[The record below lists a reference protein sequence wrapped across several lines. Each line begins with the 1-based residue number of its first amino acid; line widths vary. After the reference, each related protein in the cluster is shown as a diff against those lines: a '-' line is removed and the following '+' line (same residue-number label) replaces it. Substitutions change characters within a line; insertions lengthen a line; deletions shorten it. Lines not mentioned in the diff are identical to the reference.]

1 MAEANSKAP
10 IASGNQLGDLE
21 TDLSVIYSQSE
32 VLKQLE
38 TTVQGL
44 GLSHISRHVFI
55 CTDATKPKCIDRESS
70 LESWEYL
77 KKRLHELKL
86 DRPSNDHLNMVFR
99 TKANCLRICQHGPIA
114 VVYPDGIWY
123 HSVTPT
129 VVEEIIQRH
138 LLKNEIVHEYVFA
151 QHLLTLKSP
160 E

>member
-1 MAEANSKAP
+1 MEEKKTVKVQQKS
-10 IASGNQLGDLE
+10 NQLSDLGTNIPE
-21 TDLSVIYSQSE
+21 
-32 VLKQLE
+32 QL
-38 TTVQGL
+38 TITAQNL
-44 GLSHISRHVFI
+44 GLSCIDRHIFI
-55 CTDATKPKCIDRESS
+55 CADATQPKCIDRESS

-77 KKRLHELKL
+77 KKRLKELKI
-86 DRPSNDHLNMVFR
+86 DCPTNERSDMFFR

-138 LLKNEIVHEYVFA
+138 LLRNEIVSEYAFC
-151 QHLLTLKSP
+151 QHPLVPKSP

>member
-1 MAEANSKAP
+1 MTEANSKDP

-38 TTVQGL
+38 TTAQGL
-44 GLSHISRHVFI
+44 GLSHISRHIFI

-86 DRPSNDHLNMVFR
+86 DRPLNDQADLIFR

-114 VVYPDGIWY
+114 VVYPDGVWY
-123 HSVTPT
+123 HSVTPA
-129 VVEEIIQRH
+129 VVEEIIQSH
-138 LLKNEIVHEYVFA
+138 LLRNEIVHEYVFY
-151 QHLLTLKSP
+151 QHALTPKDS

>member
-1 MAEANSKAP
+1 MEETPPVKVQQKS
-10 IASGNQLGDLE
+10 NQLSDLD
-21 TDLSVIYSQSE
+21 TDVT
-32 VLKQLE
+32 KQLAI
-38 TTVQGL
+38 TAQNL
-44 GLSHISRHVFI
+44 GLSYIDRHIFI
-55 CTDATKPKCIDRESS
+55 CADATKPKCIDRESS

-77 KKRLHELKL
+77 KKRLKELNI
-86 DRPSNDHLNMVFR
+86 DRPTNERSDIFFR

-138 LLKNEIVHEYVFA
+138 LLRNEIVSEYVFH
-151 QHLLTLKSP
+151 QHSLAPKNP